1 MEPLPGQAPG
11 AAVEKGCEWH
21 PWISGLAGSPED
33 ARSWTRRW
41 PGRRAGGGQSP
52 LATCLLLGHSAFCTL
67 QGHRDAGM
75 SRPSHCGETV
85 GLSTPLPITQ
95 CRLAAGCHP
104 GATEGLGDEPESL
117 SILLDQ
123 GDSLGLSLS
132 SVESPHHTR
141 NPSHSHAHCK
151 TGSRSSSRPGP
162 WSRLGA
168 GSRRA
173 IVWARELQKWTSE
186 TQQDSGISAPSPR
199 GLSPTAA
206 LCPQC
211 LQL

>member
-1 MEPLPGQAPG
+1 MSGIHGSVDWQGLQKTLRAGPAG
-11 AAVEKGCEWH
+11 
-21 PWISGLAGSPED
+21 GLAGGQAGVRALWPRASSWDTQPS
-33 ARSWTRRW
+33 ARSRGT
-41 PGRRAGGGQSP
+41 
-52 LATCLLLGHSAFCTL
+52 
-67 QGHRDAGM
+67 GM
-75 SRPSHCGETV
+75 QACHV
-85 GLSTPLPITQ
+85 LPIVGRQ
-95 CRLAAGCHP
+95 WGCPLLFPSPSAGWLLAA
-104 GATEGLGDEPESL
+104 TLEPRRVWEMSLKIL

-132 SVESPHHTR
+132 SEESPHHTR